1 MHPRYHERVPIED
14 GPVIQER
21 DERLIVKDHVGGDV
35 TVDDLVENALCRGVE
50 ISFVGIW
57 LKSLLAPLLPR
68 PCSLALL
75 PEQRRLCLTLCPG
88 PPRLGA
94 CLQ

>member
-1 MHPRYHERVPIED
+1 VDRRYDERVPIED
-14 GPVIQER
+14 GPVVEER

-57 LKSLLAPLLPR
+57 LKSPLAPLLPR
-68 PCSLALL
+68 RFSLPPLL
-75 PEQRRLCLTLCPG
+75 EQRRLCLTQFRR
-88 PPRLGA
+88 PPRPGA
-94 CLQ
+94 CLR

>member
-57 LKSLLAPLLPR
+57 LISLLAPLLPR
-68 PCSLALL
+68 RFSLARLQ
-75 PEQRRLCLTLCPG
+75 EQRRLCLTQCPR
-88 PPRLGA
+88 PPRPEA